1 MGRILF
7 AFVCSCDSSP
17 MAMTTMTP
25 PTANAR
31 DRLIDT
37 AISLFNRHGFHATGV
52 DRIVAVAR
60 VAKKT
65 LYAHF
70 PSKEELIL
78 AALARKRA
86 AFADKF
92 LPAVLAA
99 SDDPRERL
107 LTLFELAKS
116 WFSDPD
122 FYGCI
127 FVNAAVEYSDAGH
140 PINACAREF
149 KTLLRNFARDQAQAG
164 GAADPETLADQIAL
178 LFEGATTVAQVSAR
192 PDAATTAKT
201 IAEQLVDQAFR
212 K

>member
-1 MGRILF
+1 MN
-7 AFVCSCDSSP
+7 AP
-17 MAMTTMTP
+17 MMNP
-25 PTANAR
+25 PTNAR

-37 AISLFNRHGFHATGV
+37 AITLFNRHGFHATGV

-70 PSKEELIL
+70 PSKEDLIL
-78 AALARKRA
+78 AALSRKRL
-86 AFADKF
+86 AFSDKF

-99 SDDPRERL
+99 SDDPRQRL
-107 LTLFELAKS
+107 LALFELAKS

-127 FVNAAVEYSDAGH
+127 FINAAVEYSEPSH

-149 KTLLRNFARDQAQAG
+149 KTLLRNFAREQAKAG
-164 GAADPETLADQIAL
+164 GAADPEDLADKIAL

-192 PDAATTAKT
+192 PDAATTARM
-201 IAEQLVDQAFR
+201 IAEQLIDQAFR

>member
-1 MGRILF
+1 MNLPILN
-7 AFVCSCDSSP
+7 AQP
-17 MAMTTMTP
+17 
-25 PTANAR
+25 ANAR

-52 DRIVAVAR
+52 DRIVAVAK

-70 PSKEELIL
+70 PSKEDLIL
-78 AALARKRA
+78 AALSRKQG

-92 LPAVLAA
+92 LPQVLAA
-99 SDDPRERL
+99 SSDPRERL
-107 LTLFELAKS
+107 LALFELAKS

-127 FVNAAVEYSDAGH
+127 FVNAAVEYSEPSH

-149 KTLLRNFARDQAQAG
+149 KTLLRNFARDQAIAG
-164 GAADPETLADQIAL
+164 GAVDPDGLADEIAL

-192 PDAATTAKT
+192 PDAATTAKR
-201 IAEQLVDQAFR
+201 IAAQLIDSAFGAQKR
-212 K
+212 SA

>member
-1 MGRILF
+1 MN
-7 AFVCSCDSSP
+7 AP
-17 MAMTTMTP
+17 MMNP
-25 PTANAR
+25 PTASAR

-70 PSKEELIL
+70 PSKEDLIL
-78 AALARKRA
+78 AALSRKRS
-86 AFADKF
+86 AFSDKF

-99 SDDPRERL
+99 SDDPRQRL
-107 LTLFELAKS
+107 LALFELAKS
-116 WFSDPD
+116 WFADPD
-122 FYGCI
+122 FYGCLFI
-127 FVNAAVEYSDAGH
+127 NAAVEYSEPGH

-149 KTLLRNFARDQAQAG
+149 KTLLRNFARDQAEAG
-164 GAADPETLADQIAL
+164 GADDPNRLADQIAL

-192 PDAATTAKT
+192 PDAATTARQ
-201 IAEQLVDQAFR
+201 IAEQLIDQAFR
-212 K
+212 VQK

>member
-1 MGRILF
+1 MNI
-7 AFVCSCDSSP
+7 
-17 MAMTTMTP
+17 MTP
-25 PTANAR
+25 QNPPAATPAPPSAR

-37 AISLFNRHGFHATGV
+37 AIGLFNRHGFHATGV
-52 DRIVAVAR
+52 DRIVAVAK

-70 PSKEELIL
+70 PSKEDLIL
-78 AALARKRA
+78 AALSRKRA

-92 LPAVLAA
+92 LPSVLATSA
-99 SDDPRERL
+99 DPRERL
-107 LTLFELAKS
+107 LSLFELAKS
-116 WFSDPD
+116 WFADPD

-127 FVNAAVEYSDAGH
+127 FVNAAVEYSEPAH

-149 KTLLRNFARDQAQAG
+149 KTLLRGFAREQAEAG
-164 GAADPETLADQIAL
+164 GAADPEALADQIAL

-201 IAEQLVDQAFR
+201 IAAQLIDQAFR

>member
-1 MGRILF
+1 MNAPSIN
-7 AFVCSCDSSP
+7 
-17 MAMTTMTP
+17 P
-25 PTANAR
+25 PGATAR

-37 AISLFNRHGFHATGV
+37 AIALFNRYGFHATGV
-52 DRIVAVAR
+52 DRIVAVAK

-70 PSKEELIL
+70 PSKDDLII

-92 LPAVLAA
+92 LPAVLAT
-99 SDDPRERL
+99 SGDPRERL
-107 LTLFELAKS
+107 LSLFELAKS

-127 FVNAAVEYSDAGH
+127 FVNAAVEYSEPGH
-140 PINACAREF
+140 PINVCAREF
-149 KTLLRNFARDQAQAG
+149 KTLLRGFARDQAVAG
-164 GAADPETLADQIAL
+164 GAADPDTLADQIAL

-192 PDAATTAKT
+192 PDAATTAKG
-201 IAEQLVDQAFR
+201 IAAQLIDQAFSAQ
-212 K
+212 KQSA

>member
-1 MGRILF
+1 MN
-7 AFVCSCDSSP
+7 AP
-17 MAMTTMTP
+17 TTNTP
-25 PTANAR
+25 TVNAR

-70 PSKEELIL
+70 PSKEDLIL

-86 AFADKF
+86 GFADKF
-92 LPAVLAA
+92 LPAVFA
-99 SDDPRERL
+99 SSSDPKERL

-116 WFSDPD
+116 WFTDAD

-127 FVNAAVEYSDAGH
+127 FVNAVVEYSDPSH
-140 PINACAREF
+140 PINAAAREF

-164 GAADPETLADQIAL
+164 GAADPEDLADKIQL

-192 PDAATTAKT
+192 PDAATTAKQ
-201 IAEQLVDQAFR
+201 IAEPLIDQAFAQKR
-212 K
+212 SA

>member
-1 MGRILF
+1 MNIM
-7 AFVCSCDSSP
+7 SP
-17 MAMTTMTP
+17 QSANP
-25 PTANAR
+25 PAATATAR

-37 AISLFNRHGFHATGV
+37 AIALFNRYGFHATGV
-52 DRIVAVAR
+52 DRIVAVAK

-70 PSKEELIL
+70 PSKEDLII
-78 AALARKRA
+78 AALTRKRA

-92 LPAVLAA
+92 LPSVLAT

-107 LTLFELAKS
+107 LGLFELAKS
-116 WFSDPD
+116 WFADPD

-127 FVNAAVEYSDAGH
+127 FVNAAVEYSEPGH

-149 KTLLRNFARDQAQAG
+149 KTLLRGFALEQARAG
-164 GAADPETLADQIAL
+164 GAADPEALADQIAL

-192 PDAATTAKT
+192 PDAATTAKA
-201 IAEQLVDQAFR
+201 IAAQLIDQAFR
-212 K
+212 R

>member
-1 MGRILF
+1 MNIM
-7 AFVCSCDSSP
+7 SP
-17 MAMTTMTP
+17 QSANPPAATTPAT
-25 PTANAR
+25 AR

-37 AISLFNRHGFHATGV
+37 AIALFNRYGFHATGV
-52 DRIVAVAR
+52 DRIVAVAK

-70 PSKEELIL
+70 PSKEDLII
-78 AALARKRA
+78 AALSRKRA

-92 LPAVLAA
+92 LPAVLAQ

-107 LTLFELAKS
+107 LSLFELAKS
-116 WFSDPD
+116 WFADPD

-127 FVNAAVEYSDAGH
+127 FVNAAVEYSEPGH

-149 KTLLRNFARDQAQAG
+149 KTLLRGFALEQAQAG
-164 GAADPETLADQIAL
+164 GAADPEALADQIAL

-192 PDAATTAKT
+192 PDAATTAKA
-201 IAEQLVDQAFR
+201 IATQLIDQAFR
-212 K
+212 R

>member
-1 MGRILF
+1 MNLPILN
-7 AFVCSCDSSP
+7 A
-17 MAMTTMTP
+17 P
-25 PTANAR
+25 PTSAR

-52 DRIVAVAR
+52 DRIVAVAK

-70 PSKEELIL
+70 PSKEDLIL
-78 AALARKRA
+78 AALSRKRA

-92 LPAVLAA
+92 LPQVLAA
-99 SDDPRERL
+99 SNDPRERL
-107 LTLFELAKS
+107 LALFELAKS

-127 FVNAAVEYSDAGH
+127 FINAAVEYSEPSH

-149 KTLLRNFARDQAQAG
+149 KTLLRNFARDQAIAG
-164 GAADPETLADQIAL
+164 GAIDPEGLADEIAL
-178 LFEGATTVAQVSAR
+178 GRASCRERV
-192 PDAATTAKT
+192 
-201 IAEQLVDQAFR
+201 
-212 K
+212 

>member
-1 MGRILF
+1 MNAPILN
-7 AFVCSCDSSP
+7 APTLNV
-17 MAMTTMTP
+17 

-37 AISLFNRHGFHATGV
+37 AITLFNRHGFHATGV
-52 DRIVAVAR
+52 DRIVAVAK

-70 PSKEELIL
+70 PSKEDLIL
-78 AALARKRA
+78 AALSRKRA
-86 AFADKF
+86 AFSDKF
-92 LPAVLAA
+92 LPMVLASS
-99 SDDPRERL
+99 SDPKERL
-107 LTLFELAKS
+107 LALFELAKS
-116 WFSDPD
+116 WFADPD

-127 FVNAAVEYSDAGH
+127 FVNAAVEYAEPGH

-149 KTLLRNFARDQAQAG
+149 KTLLHDFARAQASAG
-164 GAADPETLADQIAL
+164 GAADPDGLADQIAL

-192 PDAATTAKT
+192 PDAATTAKQ
-201 IAEQLVDQAFR
+201 IAAQLIDHAFR

>member
-1 MGRILF
+1 MNI
-7 AFVCSCDSSP
+7 
-17 MAMTTMTP
+17 MTP
-25 PTANAR
+25 PSAPPSSATAR

-37 AISLFNRHGFHATGV
+37 ASALFNRYGFHATGV
-52 DRIVAVAR
+52 DRIVAVAK

-70 PSKEELIL
+70 PSKEDLIL
-78 AALARKRA
+78 AALSRKRA

-92 LPAVLAA
+92 LPAVLAT
-99 SDDPRERL
+99 SGDPRERL
-107 LTLFELAKS
+107 LSLFELAKS

-127 FVNAAVEYSDAGH
+127 FVNAAVEYSEPGH

-149 KTLLRNFARDQAQAG
+149 KTLLRGFAREQAAAG
-164 GAADPETLADQIAL
+164 GAADPEALADQIAL

-201 IAEQLVDQAFR
+201 IAAQLIDQAFR
-212 K
+212 R

>member
-1 MGRILF
+1 MN
-7 AFVCSCDSSP
+7 AP
-17 MAMTTMTP
+17 TMNTP
-25 PTANAR
+25 TVNAR

-65 LYAHF
+65 LYVHF
-70 PSKEELIL
+70 PSKEDLIL

-86 AFADKF
+86 GFADKF
-92 LPAVLAA
+92 LPAVFA
-99 SDDPRERL
+99 SSSDPKERL

-116 WFSDPD
+116 WFTDAD

-127 FVNAAVEYSDAGH
+127 FVNAVVEYSDPSH
-140 PINACAREF
+140 PINAAAREF

-164 GAADPETLADQIAL
+164 GAADPEDLADKIQL

-192 PDAATTAKT
+192 PDAATTAKQ
-201 IAEQLVDQAFR
+201 IAEPLIDQAFAQKR
-212 K
+212 SA